1 MSKFENSKIKIEEEN
16 LILELR
22 KANNRA
28 NCPWQRRQN
37 LTRHRT
43 GFANINYLDVNRV
56 SYPLGQKG

>member
-1 MSKFENSKIKIEEEN
+1 MRKSKIKIEKDEN

-28 NCPWQRRQN
+28 NCPQQRCQN
-37 LTRHRT
+37 LTRPRT
-43 GFANINYLDVNRV
+43 GFANINYPDVNRV